1 MSISQNR
8 FVDIKSGVAGATAVP
23 LQSQA
28 ARVFTPSKFIGSNE
42 VLTFY
47 NADTVIAFFG
57 DGREAKYAKEYFA
70 YISPPPISGAKELQ
84 FASFSKMSSSK
95 AVGRG
100 KVATLEDI
108 KAETV
113 NISVIIKGNSDAVLV
128 SGDIAEAGSYSEVAS
143 SLKNDSVTV
152 EFEAVPYPHF
162 ILTSS
167 IGDIES
173 VENGSVLGLDDV
185 AIHSQNIDTATK
197 AMVNSV
203 DKNNSFFTAYFLDTP
218 ELKDAISLAEYIASK
233 NGRYQLYLAVD
244 AKNEKEFSEALINT
258 SSVGLLRANVASL
271 PSAVIAA
278 IDYDRTN
285 ATVNMMFRQSGVTI
299 TDVVDSDAEADRLD
313 ELRVNYYGQ
322 TAVSGARIAFF
333 QRGFLCGTGAAM
345 VDMGIHANEQW
356 LRSYI
361 EQQWFSLLI
370 NTRGIQINTDGKNA
384 AYSVLEDTATKA
396 INNGTILRGK
406 TLNVVQRKAITDMT
420 NDHRAYIQVEE
431 QGYWYSVQFEEVQ
444 NLSNVTEYVM
454 KYTFIYAKGDF
465 VRKIEGSH
473 NLI

>member
-100 KVATLEDI
+100 KVATLESL
-108 KAETV
+108 KMQS
-113 NISVIIKGNSDAVLV
+113 ISLSVKTGGKTEVV
-128 SGDIAEAGSYSEVAS
+128 TGDISEAGSYSEVAS
-143 SLKNDSVTV
+143 SIKSDAVTV
-152 EFEAVPYPHF
+152 GFEAVPYPHF

-167 IGDIES
+167 VGDIES
-173 VENGSVLGLDDV
+173 IENGESLGFDDV

-244 AKNEKEFSEALINT
+244 EKNEKEFSEALINT

-299 TDVVDSDAEADRLD
+299 TDVVDSDAEAGRLD
-313 ELRVNYYGQ
+313 KLRVNYYGQ

>member
-1 MSISQNR
+1 M
-8 FVDIKSGVAGATAVP
+8 
-23 LQSQA
+23 
-28 ARVFTPSKFIGSNE
+28 
-42 VLTFY
+42 
-47 NADTVIAFFG
+47 
-57 DGREAKYAKEYFA
+57 
-70 YISPPPISGAKELQ
+70 
-84 FASFSKMSSSK
+84 
-95 AVGRG
+95 
-100 KVATLEDI
+100 
-108 KAETV
+108 
-113 NISVIIKGNSDAVLV
+113 
-128 SGDIAEAGSYSEVAS
+128 
-143 SLKNDSVTV
+143 
-152 EFEAVPYPHF
+152 
-162 ILTSS
+162 
-167 IGDIES
+167 
-173 VENGSVLGLDDV
+173 
-185 AIHSQNIDTATK
+185 
-197 AMVNSV
+197 
-203 DKNNSFFTAYFLDTP
+203 
-218 ELKDAISLAEYIASK
+218 
-233 NGRYQLYLAVD
+233 
-244 AKNEKEFSEALINT
+244 INT

-299 TDVVDSDAEADRLD
+299 TDVVDSDAEAGRLD
-313 ELRVNYYGQ
+313 KLRVNYYGQ